1 MALHHPGGVS
11 EVAEGA
17 LYGDRSVWTQ
27 QLKRIHVNIVEATIK
42 NKMRLNKQKSSRM
55 AKDYYLAS
63 ELVALGSEVLYQ
75 LDRSPENVKTGDVT
89 QIVELDETQQAAAG
103 AAPPAKRR
111 RVSGESGQ
119 TTVFG
124 LELLARELL
133 KTVDIED
140 MKVPWLQLMAELVA
154 RHPDIMGGQE
164 EQLLGIMCGQMAATK
179 SLAVRELVCAV
190 LDCLARHS
198 GENLHNVFIFILND
212 KM

>member
-17 LYGDRSVWTQ
+17 LYGDRGVWTQ

-42 NKMRLNKQKSSRM
+42 NKMRQNKQKSSRM

-119 TTVFG
+119 PTVFG

-140 MKVPWLQLMAELVA
+140 MKVPWLQLLAELVA

-198 GENLHNVFIFILND
+198 GENLHNVVVFSML
-212 KM
+212 M

>member
-1 MALHHPGGVS
+1 M
-11 EVAEGA
+11 
-17 LYGDRSVWTQ
+17 
-27 QLKRIHVNIVEATIK
+27 
-42 NKMRLNKQKSSRM
+42 
-55 AKDYYLAS
+55 
-63 ELVALGSEVLYQ
+63 
-75 LDRSPENVKTGDVT
+75 
-89 QIVELDETQQAAAG
+89 
-103 AAPPAKRR
+103 
-111 RVSGESGQ
+111 
-119 TTVFG
+119 FG

-198 GENLHNVFIFILND
+198 GNYNVFYAI
-212 KM
+212 